1 MPITLP
7 KIDDRRYPQL
17 VEEALARIPVHTPEW
32 TNFNRSDPGVTLI
45 EVFAFLTES
54 LLYRAN
60 QIPERNRRK
69 FLQLL
74 RIPLRTA
81 VPSRGV
87 VTISNDAPSPT
98 PEAVGLNEGIEVRAG
113 QVPFRTQSALD
124 VLPVEG
130 RLFVKKKLANP
141 SGDVTNYYKQ
151 LYASYRGDAP
161 DLDLEMYE
169 SVPFPARDGVPLSP
183 SETTDNSFWLALLVR
198 DADARNVKP
207 EDMPA
212 KRDLLRGAIANRTL
226 TLGVVPSLL
235 ATEATLPSG
244 RPFASRS
251 TLTMNAS
258 VPRLSDE
265 GGLRADRTAEYK
277 SIETR
282 ADVDVFS
289 VVGTVNISLPE
300 ESQMRLWNNLD
311 PLESGVDA
319 LPPAIDDET
328 VASRVVTWIRLTPS
342 APTTTSFLWMGI
354 NAVAVSQRARVVGE
368 LLPNGTGEP
377 DQVVKLSLAPVLYD
391 SVQITVQ
398 PPNQAIEPWRLIDDL
413 FVAPAEVPLPDP
425 TAPRGAAAHAHAQD
439 DLSAKV
445 FLVNAESGEVRFGD
459 GIHGAR
465 PPEGAVI
472 RATYDYA
479 LGLEGNV
486 GTGTIKTSPALPD
499 GFSVVNPIPTWGG
512 ADAETVEEGEKQ
524 ISRYLQHRNRL
535 VTVNDFVNLTLRTPG
550 VDIARVEVLPNYH
563 PTHGSDSPGVVT
575 LMLIPAYDPDQ
586 PDAPL
591 PRPPF
596 LEAVCRH
603 LDPRRLITTQIVLR
617 GPEYQGIWISIG
629 VKVDAGFNES
639 QVTEAVKQDIVRFL
653 MPFTSGGR
661 EQLPDSDPVV
671 LGTATPRTN
680 GWKLGKS
687 VVALELVAVANRTRG
702 VEFARNDV
710 ILAKADG
717 TIAGQVELSGL
728 QLPRI
733 LGIRVTN
740 GAAAP
745 LSDLMGGTGGGAGT
759 GGAGTGGGTGTGGGG
774 EGPRRVQV
782 PVIPEECRC

>member
-17 VEEALARIPVHTPEW
+17 VDEALARIPVHTPEW

-81 VPSRGV
+81 VPARGLI
-87 VTISNDAPSPT
+87 TISNDAPSPT
-98 PEAVGLNEGIEVRAG
+98 PAGVVLNEGIEVRAG
-113 QVPFRTQSALD
+113 QVPFRTHGALD

-130 RLFVKKKLANP
+130 RVFVKKKSTA
-141 SGDVTNYYKQ
+141 SAEATNYYKQ

-161 DLDLEMYE
+161 ELDLELYE
-169 SVPFPARDGVPLSP
+169 SVPFPTRDGAPLAP
-183 SETTDNSFWLALLVR
+183 SETSDNSFWLALLVR
-198 DADARNVKP
+198 DADARGVKP
-207 EDMPA
+207 EDMPQT
-212 KRDLLRGAIANRTL
+212 RDLLRRAIANRTL
-226 TLGVVPSLL
+226 TLGVVPSLS

-251 TLTMNAS
+251 TLTLNAA
-258 VPRLSDE
+258 VPKVTSE
-265 GGLRADRTAEYK
+265 GGLREDRTAEYK
-277 SIETR
+277 PIETR

-289 VVGTVNISLPE
+289 VVGTVNIALPDE
-300 ESQMRLWNNLD
+300 ASMRLWNDLD

-328 VASRVVTWIRLTPS
+328 VAARVITWVRLTPS

-354 NAVAVSQRARVVGE
+354 NAVSISQRARVVGE
-368 LLPNGTGEP
+368 LLPAGTGEP
-377 DQVVKLSLAPVLYD
+377 DQLVKLALAPVLYD
-391 SVQITVQ
+391 SIEVTVQ
-398 PPNQAIEPWRLIDDL
+398 PPGKAIETWRLIDDL

-425 TAPRGAAAHAHAQD
+425 TAPTATHTHD
-439 DLSAKV
+439 ELSPNV
-445 FLVNAESGEVRFGD
+445 FLLNAEAGEIRFGD
-459 GIHGAR
+459 GIHGSR
-465 PPEGAVI
+465 PPENAVM

-479 LGLEGNV
+479 LGAEGNV
-486 GTGTIKTSPALPD
+486 GTGTIKTSSALPE
-499 GFSVVNPIPTWGG
+499 GFSVANPIPTWGG

-550 VDIARVEVLPNYH
+550 VDVARVEVLPNYH
-563 PTHGSDSPGVVT
+563 PSRGGDSPGVVT

-603 LDPRRLITTQIVLR
+603 LDPRRLITTQIILR
-617 GPEYQGIWISIG
+617 GPDYQGIWISIG

-639 QVTEAVKQDIVRFL
+639 LVTEAVKADIVRFL

-671 LGTATPRTN
+671 LGSATPKTN

-702 VEFARNDV
+702 VEFARNDI
-710 ILAKADG
+710 ILAKSDG
-717 TIAGQVELSGL
+717 TIAQQVELSGL

-745 LSDLMGGTGGGAGT
+745 LSDLMGGAGGTDNGSGGGN
-759 GGAGTGGGTGTGGGG
+759 GGGNGNGGR
-774 EGPRRVQV
+774 GPRKVQI